1 MDKRSDL
8 LTVWQVAS
16 LKLGVQFVA
25 ADEADGEGDANIPSS
40 KYCVK
45 DSCSLRTQETEK
57 V

>member
-25 ADEADGEGDANIPSS
+25 ADEADAEGDANIPSS
-40 KYCVK
+40 KYCV
-45 DSCSLRTQETEK
+45 SL
-57 V
+57 VA